1 MDWPKKVLMSV
12 SASCRPKKRSVC
24 AESIAVIRMEI
35 RILHLCY
42 NVNKFYQRD
51 IHQRKS
57 LRGQVIVSNR
67 AKNLN
72 ERILYNV
79 SNIHQAIEENVQIE
93 FR

>member
-1 MDWPKKVLMSV
+1 
-12 SASCRPKKRSVC
+12 
-24 AESIAVIRMEI
+24 
-35 RILHLCY
+35 LCY